1 MSILTTLMPYIK
13 ERKKGNA
20 SKFYIA
26 FLFDG
31 DELTKGN
38 MSGGAEDFMHHCLTC
53 LKEEREKMMAQHLQ
67 GAV

>member
-31 DELTKGN
+31 DELTI
-38 MSGGAEDFMHHCLTC
+38 CLG
-53 LKEEREKMMAQHLQ
+53 ERRILCISVRPA
-67 GAV
+67 

>member
-20 SKFYIA
+20 SKLYIA

-31 DELTKGN
+31 DEL
-38 MSGGAEDFMHHCLTC
+38 
-53 LKEEREKMMAQHLQ
+53 KEERRKMMAQHLQ